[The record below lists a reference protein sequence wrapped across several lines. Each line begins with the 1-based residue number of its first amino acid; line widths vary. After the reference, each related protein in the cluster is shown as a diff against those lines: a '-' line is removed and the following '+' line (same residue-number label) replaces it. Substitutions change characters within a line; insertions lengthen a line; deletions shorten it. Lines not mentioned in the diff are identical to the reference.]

1 MFNFINENSAK
12 QCGKDADAG
21 QEKCAMGTLADAP
34 IGLETDVSAEREGS
48 ETSYLHPPLSLL
60 QKQSPTDEE
69 KVEEELAY
77 TADLLVSTLE
87 SFGVQTRMLD
97 ISRGPSVTRYELQP
111 LEGVKISKITNLGD
125 GFAQSLRATAGVR
138 IEALTPG
145 KAAVEHDLFIYFC
158 AENPAV

>member
-1 MFNFINENSAK
+1 MFNFISESSTN
-12 QCGKDADAG
+12 QRDKDADAG
-21 QEKCAMGTLADAP
+21 QEKCAVGTLADALV
-34 IGLETDVSAEREGS
+34 GLETDVSTEGQ
-48 ETSYLHPPLSLL
+48 EGKTDYLNPPLSLL